1 MVAAPSLQPSGRIM
15 TSEQITLILFTIFNM
30 LRIIGYLPQIVLS
43 LRDTSGGAS
52 TSITAWMMFFSANI
66 SAAAYAVVN
75 AKDPLMALLFGGNAL
90 GCLAI
95 ALLTYWKRRELIR
108 TLARQASRAAADQP
122 IEVPASQP
130 ADASIL
136 PVTEKP
142 ALTLRNDRL
151 PVMNRT
157 ADLLG

>member
-1 MVAAPSLQPSGRIM
+1 M

-30 LRIIGYLPQIVLS
+30 IRIIGYLPQIVLS

-52 TSITAWMMFFSANI
+52 TSIATWMMFFSANI
-66 SAAAYAVVN
+66 SAAAYAMVN

-90 GCLAI
+90 CCLAI
-95 ALLTYWKRRELIR
+95 ALLTYWKRRALIR
-108 TLARQASRAAADQP
+108 MLARQDASAAADQP
-122 IEVPASQP
+122 IALPAGQP

-136 PVTEKP
+136 LPMAEKQ
-142 ALTLRNDRL
+142 ALALRNDRL
-151 PVMNRT
+151 PVLNGT